1 MLQYDALVVG
11 GGFFGCILASELA
24 RAGRRTLLC
33 EKETDFFQHASYVN
47 QARVHNGYHYPR
59 SVLTAL
65 RSRINFPK
73 FTEEFSGCIVSD
85 FEQIYAVPRAFSAVT
100 SRQFRTFMERIG
112 APIHAPS
119 LRLRKLFDP
128 VHVEEVF
135 AAVEFAFD
143 ALRLKELCISRMLEA
158 GVEVRTDTK
167 VVRLGS
173 EKEGIRARCRSAG
186 QEYDVV
192 ATEIFNCTYSQ
203 LNELMSAS
211 NLPQIKLKHE
221 LTELALIEPPEELE
235 RVGITMMCGPFFST
249 MPFPP
254 RGLHTLSHVRYTPHY
269 TWEDGS
275 GPYASAHDR
284 LQKTQKQ
291 TSFEHMVRDAARY
304 MPCLKRAVYRD
315 SLWTVKTVLPQSE
328 ADDSRPILFH
338 RNKSLPGLICVM
350 GGKIDNVYDALAE
363 LELNQ

>member
-1 MLQYDALVVG
+1 MDRYDAVVIG

-33 EKETDFFQHASYVN
+33 ERDSDFLQHASYAN

-73 FTEEFSGCIVSD
+73 FSQEFSECIVSD
-85 FEQIYAVPRAFSAVT
+85 FEKVYAVPRAFSTVT
-100 SRQFRTFMERIG
+100 ARQFRAFMERIE

-119 LRLRKLFDP
+119 LRIRKLFDP
-128 VHVEEVF
+128 IHVEEVF

-143 ALRLKELCISRMLEA
+143 AVRLKELCLSRMLDA
-158 GVEVRTDTK
+158 GVKIRAGTK
-167 VVRLGS
+167 VLQLLQNHS
-173 EKEGIRARCRSAG
+173 GIRVVCRNTSK
-186 QEYDVV
+186 EFEVV
-192 ATEIFNCTYSQ
+192 GKEIYNCTYSQ
-203 LNELMSAS
+203 LNELLSNS

-235 RVGITMMCGPFFST
+235 RVGVTMMCGPFFST

-254 RGLHTLSHVRYTPHY
+254 RGLHTLSHVRYTPHC
-269 TWEDGS
+269 TWEDGT
-275 GPYASAHDR
+275 GPYVNAHEL
-284 LQKTQKQ
+284 LQKAPKQ
-291 TSFEHMVRDAARY
+291 TRFEHMVRDAARY
-304 MPCLKRAVYRD
+304 IPCLKRAEYRD

-328 ADDSRPILFH
+328 VDDSRPILFQ
-338 RNKSLPGLICVM
+338 RNRSLPGLTCVM
-350 GGKIDNVYDALAE
+350 GGKIDNIYDALAE
-363 LELNQ
+363 LRLNH